1 MKIRRYPAIEDFVLK
16 NAKPVVISENKERTI
31 IKKMEEFAIKQRTEE
46 FKAMKSAKKI
56 FLNS

>member
-1 MKIRRYPAIEDFVLK
+1 MKVRKYASIEDFVLK
-16 NAKPVVISENKERTI
+16 NAKPIVLSENKERTI

-46 FKAMKSAKKI
+46 FKAMESAKKI